1 VFFRQIFDP
10 KLAQYAYIVGCQ
22 QTGEALVI
30 DPERD
35 IDQYVRVVEEEDL
48 TITVVAETH
57 IHADFL
63 SGARELA
70 ERFDVHL
77 YLSDEGTD
85 DWKYEWIKQGD
96 YKYTLLEDGDTFR
109 VGNIEVKAV
118 HTPGHTPEHVSF
130 LVTDRGGGASEPMG
144 MATGDFIF
152 VNDLGRP
159 DLLESAA
166 KIEGMME
173 PSARTL
179 FTTVQ
184 GFLEMPDYIQ
194 IWPAHGAGSACGKA
208 LGAVPG
214 TTVGYE
220 KRFNPAIGAA
230 RKGEDAFVDYILEGQ
245 PEPPMYFA
253 RMKRDNK
260 MGAPVLGDLP
270 TPRRMTLREIDDLI
284 DGEGSLI
291 IDTRLSRPAFM
302 ARHLPG
308 SLHCALNRSFNTAVG
323 SLVEDE
329 TTPLYLVVAKEDV
342 EEAVRDLVRIG
353 YDNIRGF
360 IDPETLE
367 RYFLEGGQQASIERI
382 DFETMQARA
391 QSSDT
396 AVLDV
401 RYASEHAEG
410 HVPGSLNASYTRLP
424 ETYGDLPRDR
434 TLLVHCSSGNRA
446 SSASSFLAR
455 LGFSVIYVDGSYSAW
470 EREHGA
476 KSAEPAGAGG

>member
-1 VFFRQIFDP
+1 MFFRPIFDE

-35 IDQYVRVVEEEDL
+35 IDRYVRAVEEEDL
-48 TITVVAETH
+48 TITAVAETH

-70 ERFDVHL
+70 ERFDVQL
-77 YLSDEGTD
+77 YLSDEGTE
-85 DWKYEWIKQGD
+85 DWKYEWVEDGD
-96 YKYTLLEDGDTFR
+96 YDYILLKDGDTFR
-109 VGNIEVKAV
+109 VGKIEVKAV
-118 HTPGHTPEHVSF
+118 HTPGHTPEHLSF
-130 LVTDRGGGASEPMG
+130 LVTDWGGGASEPMG
-144 MATGDFIF
+144 MATGDFVF

-166 KIEGMME
+166 KMEGMME

-184 GFLEMPDYIQ
+184 GFLEMPDFIQ
-194 IWPAHGAGSACGKA
+194 VWPAHGAGSACGKA
-208 LGAVPG
+208 LGSVPG

-220 KRFNPAIGAA
+220 KRFSPAIEAA
-230 RKGEDAFVDYILEGQ
+230 RKGEDAFVAYILEGQ

-260 MGAPVLGDLP
+260 MGVPVLGDLP
-270 TPRRMTLREIDDLI
+270 TPRRMSLRETDDLVG
-284 DGEGSLI
+284 DEESLV

-329 TTPLYLVVAKEDV
+329 TTPLYLVVGQEDV

-353 YDNIRGF
+353 YDNVRGF
-360 IDPETLE
+360 IDPDTLE

-382 DFETMQARA
+382 DFETMEARDR
-391 QSSDT
+391 SPDT

-401 RYASEHAEG
+401 RYASEHSEG
-410 HVPGSLNASYTRLP
+410 HVPGSLNASYTRLT

-446 SSASSFLAR
+446 SSAASFLAR
-455 LGFSVIYVDGSYSAW
+455 QGFPVVYVDGSYAAW
-470 EREHGA
+470 ARDRG
-476 KSAEPAGAGG
+476 AEPARSA